1 MRPAQFVQALS
12 KLNFENTFNPYSHQ
26 CTVHDLDDA
35 PVLRLQMLQS
45 MLEVATE
52 QEIDSIWI
60 GRDLGYRGGRR
71 TGLALTDD
79 VHIFEYAKRWGLSIQ
94 RPTKG
99 DVTAERTAAVIWSVL
114 SQIEVPVFLW
124 NVFPLHPHEPDN
136 PFSNRPHNALERRK
150 GEELLSQ
157 LIFLLQPRRLIAIG
171 NDAARTAHRLS
182 DQTHSYS
189 SAASQLWW
197 TDTIFRANVRIVQ
210 SAIRSFS
217 NPSILCS
224 VAFSSDNKKMNMRTN
239 YGFYS

>member
-1 MRPAQFVQALS
+1 MRPAQFVDELS
-12 KLNFENTFNPYSHQ
+12 KLNFENTFNPYLHR

-45 MLEVATE
+45 MLDVATE

-99 DVTAERTAAVIWSVL
+99 DVTVERTAAVIWSVL
-114 SQIEVPVFLW
+114 SQIEVPIFLW
-124 NVFPLHPHEPDN
+124 NVFPLHPHEPGN

-157 LIFLLQPRRLIAIG
+157 LIFLLKPRRLIAIG
-171 NDAARTAHRLS
+171 NDAAQTACRLS
-182 DQTHSYS
+182 DMHTVIQVRHPSYGGQTQFLAQMCKLYNLQSDLFQNPQYS
-189 SAASQLWW
+189 AQL
-197 TDTIFRANVRIVQ
+197 TLPRVLR
-210 SAIRSFS
+210 
-217 NPSILCS
+217 
-224 VAFSSDNKKMNMRTN
+224 K
-239 YGFYS
+239 